1 MFRRAFLPERTSQL
15 VATSD
20 QAHVDCL
27 TSWRRYADV
36 RPIAVRLTAKV
47 LPGSEDLPTIAGA
60 TLNATETNVA
70 CPGCGC
76 LCDDVSLTFDEG
88 RLVNFEPSC
97 ALGERWFRNHSVLGQ
112 PVAELNGITA
122 KYDVAIQQAIELLE
136 RADYPLVYGLS
147 RSSSPG
153 QRAAVALADRIGAVI
168 DTTASMCHGPSIMAL
183 QEVGEVTC
191 TLGEVRNRADLVIF
205 WGCHPAVSH
214 PRHAE
219 RYSVFAKGRFT
230 PEGRDSRKI
239 VMIGEADKVDS
250 WKLSPDGGDA
260 DLIIP
265 VQPDG
270 DFEIVTQL
278 RALLRGN
285 QLSDVSEPVLQLM
298 ELMKNCRYGT
308 VFFGLGLAGS
318 RMWEG
323 SQPTNSGHIQVAGLL
338 QLVAELNA
346 VTRFTARRMR
356 MQGDVSGADN
366 VLLWQTG
373 YPFAVDIARGYPR
386 YNPGEFS
393 ANELLERRDTDLCVI
408 VGAETIPYFS
418 HAARDHL
425 RKIPTIVIDY
435 PNVPLEFTPTV
446 RFTTA
451 VYGLHAA
458 GTAYRMDNVPLP
470 LRAMQPSQYPT
481 DAEVLSDL
489 LAGFRGD

>member
-1 MFRRAFLPERTSQL
+1 MS
-15 VATSD
+15 V
-20 QAHVDCL
+20 
-27 TSWRRYADV
+27 
-36 RPIAVRLTAKV
+36 
-47 LPGSEDLPTIAGA
+47 
-60 TLNATETNVA
+60 TESHVA

-76 LCDDVSLTFDEG
+76 LCDDVSLTFDED
-88 RLVNFEPSC
+88 RLVSFEPHC
-97 ALGERWFRNHSVLGQ
+97 ALGNRWFQNHSATNQ
-112 PVAELNGITA
+112 PVAEIQG
-122 KYDVAIQQAIELLE
+122 VASEYETTIQHAVKLLQ
-136 RADYPLVYGLS
+136 RAHYPLIYGLS

-153 QRAAVALADRIGAVI
+153 QRAAVALADGIGAVI

-214 PRHAE
+214 PRHAD

-230 PEGRDSRKI
+230 PGGRDSRKV
-239 VMIGEADKVDS
+239 VMIGEAEKVTD
-250 WKLSPDGGDA
+250 WKLSPGGGEA
-260 DLIIP
+260 DLIIQVP
-265 VQPDG
+265 PHG
-270 DFEIVTQL
+270 DFEIVAQL
-278 RALLRGN
+278 RALLQGIP
-285 QLSDVSEPVLQLM
+285 LIEVSPPVLQLM
-298 ELMKNCRYGT
+298 ELMKACRYGT

-323 SQPTNSGHIQVAGLL
+323 HQPTNSGHMHVAALL

-373 YPFAVDIARGYPR
+373 YPFAVDMSRGYPR
-386 YNPGEFS
+386 YNPGEYS
-393 ANELLERRDTDLCVI
+393 ANELLERRECDLCVI
-408 VGAETIPYFS
+408 IGAETIPYFS
-418 HAARDHL
+418 QAARDHL
-425 RKIPTIVIDY
+425 RSIPAIVIDY
-435 PNVPLEFTPTV
+435 PNAPLEFTPPV

-470 LRAMQPSQYPT
+470 LRALQPSPYPT
-481 DAEVLSDL
+481 DEEVLTDL
-489 LAGFRGD
+489 LAGFRGDGLCFGKS

>member
-1 MFRRAFLPERTSQL
+1 M
-15 VATSD
+15 
-20 QAHVDCL
+20 
-27 TSWRRYADV
+27 WRV
-36 RPIAVRLTAKV
+36 GT
-47 LPGSEDLPTIAGA
+47 
-60 TLNATETNVA
+60 TETHVA

-76 LCDDVSLTFDEG
+76 LCDDVSLKFEAGKLTS
-88 RLVNFEPSC
+88 FEPRC
-97 ALGERWFRNHSVLGQ
+97 TLGEHWFQQHASTTQ
-112 PVAELNGITA
+112 PAAELAGHA
-122 KYDVAIQQAIELLE
+122 VEYPDAIRQAGALLE
-136 RADYPLVYGLS
+136 KADYPLIYGLS
-147 RSSSPG
+147 RSASPG

-214 PRHAE
+214 PRHAD

-230 PEGRDSRKI
+230 DQGRNSRKI
-239 VMIGEADKVDS
+239 VMIGEAGKVDS
-250 WKLSPDGGDA
+250 WKLSPSGGEP

-265 VQPDG
+265 VERDG
-270 DFEIVTQL
+270 DFEVVGQL
-278 RALLRGN
+278 RALLRGGN
-285 QLSDVSEPVLQLM
+285 VHGGSDDVLKLM
-298 ELMKNCRYGT
+298 ELMKSCRYGI

-318 RMWEG
+318 RMWDGGE
-323 SQPTNSGHIQVAGLL
+323 PTSSGHVHVAALL

-393 ANELLERRDTDLCVI
+393 ANELLERRETDLCVI
-408 VGAETIPYFS
+408 IGAETIPYFS
-418 HAARDHL
+418 TAAREHL
-425 RKIPTIVIDY
+425 KSIPTIVIDY
-435 PNVPLEFTPTV
+435 PNVPLEFVPSV

-451 VYGLHAA
+451 VYGLHAE

-470 LRAMQPSQYPT
+470 LRALQPSTYPT
-481 DAEVLSDL
+481 DEDVLTDL
-489 LAGFRGD
+489 LVQFKGD

>member
-1 MFRRAFLPERTSQL
+1 MLELCLNKTEI
-15 VATSD
+15 
-20 QAHVDCL
+20 HV
-27 TSWRRYADV
+27 T
-36 RPIAVRLTAKV
+36 
-47 LPGSEDLPTIAGA
+47 
-60 TLNATETNVA
+60 

-76 LCDDVSLTFDEG
+76 LCDDVELTFAEG
-88 RLVNFEPSC
+88 RISKFAPQC
-97 ALGERWFRNHSVLGQ
+97 ALGERWFRNHSEVTQ
-112 PVAELNGITA
+112 PVAELEGIATDYDTA
-122 KYDVAIQQAIELLE
+122 VRQSLELLKQ
-136 RADYPLVYGLS
+136 ADYPLIYGLS

-183 QEVGEVTC
+183 QDVGEVTC

-205 WGCHPAVSH
+205 WGCHPAASH
-214 PRHAE
+214 PRHAD

-230 PEGRDSRKI
+230 PHGRNSRKV
-239 VMIGEADKVDS
+239 VMIGEADKVAA
-250 WKLSPDGGDA
+250 WRLSPSGGEA
-260 DLIIP
+260 DLVIP
-265 VQPDG
+265 VPLDG
-270 DFEIVTQL
+270 DFEMIAQL
-278 RALLRGN
+278 RALLRGTHV
-285 QLSDVSEPVLQLM
+285 DGVTEPVLQLI
-298 ELMKNCRYGT
+298 ELMKNCHYGV

-323 SQPTNSGHIQVAGLL
+323 SQPTNSGHIHVAGLL
-338 QLVAELNA
+338 QLVAELNT

-393 ANELLERRDTDLCVI
+393 ANELLERCESDLCVI
-408 VGAETIPYFS
+408 VGAETIPHFS
-418 HAARDHL
+418 RAARDHL
-425 RKIPTIVIDY
+425 KSIPTIVLDY

-446 RFTTA
+446 SFTTA

-470 LRAMQPSQYPT
+470 LRALQPSPYPT
-481 DAEVLSDL
+481 DEVVLTDL

>member
-1 MFRRAFLPERTSQL
+1 M
-15 VATSD
+15 
-20 QAHVDCL
+20 
-27 TSWRRYADV
+27 
-36 RPIAVRLTAKV
+36 
-47 LPGSEDLPTIAGA
+47 GA
-60 TLNATETNVA
+60 NEINVV

-76 LCDDVSLTFDEG
+76 LCDDVSLTFDAG
-88 RLVNFEPSC
+88 RIVAFEPHCS
-97 ALGERWFRNHSVLGQ
+97 LGEEWFRKHTVVGQ
-112 PVAELNGITA
+112 PIAELDGDA
-122 KYDVAIQQAIELLE
+122 AEYSVAIQKAIALLE
-136 RADYPLVYGLS
+136 RADYPLIYGLS

-205 WGCHPAVSH
+205 WGCHPAASH

-230 PEGRDSRKI
+230 PEGRGSRKI
-239 VMIGEADKVDS
+239 VMIGDADKVAG
-250 WKLSPDGGDA
+250 WKLSTDGGEP

-265 VQPDG
+265 VPPDG
-270 DFEIVTQL
+270 DFEMVTQL
-278 RALLRGN
+278 RALLQGV
-285 QLSDVSEPVLQLM
+285 QLGDVSPELLQLM
-298 ELMKNCRYGT
+298 EMIKNCRYGT

-323 SQPTNSGHIQVAGLL
+323 TRPQNSGHIHVAALL

-373 YPFAVDIARGYPR
+373 YPFAVDLSRGYPR

-393 ANELLERRDTDLCVI
+393 SNELLERQETDLCVI

-418 HAARDHL
+418 QAARDYL

-435 PNVPLEFTPTV
+435 PGVPLEFTPTV

-451 VYGLHAA
+451 VYGLHAS
-458 GTAYRMDNVPLP
+458 GIAYRMDNVPLP

-481 DAEVLSDL
+481 DQEVLSDL

>member
-1 MFRRAFLPERTSQL
+1 MRFARKTTPAGKTNLQFLEQ
-15 VATSD
+15 
-20 QAHVDCL
+20 
-27 TSWRRYADV
+27 
-36 RPIAVRLTAKV
+36 RL
-47 LPGSEDLPTIAGA
+47 
-60 TLNATETNVA
+60 NQTESHVA

-76 LCDDVSLTFDEG
+76 LCDDVSLTFAEG
-88 RLVNFEPSC
+88 RISKFEPQC
-97 ALGERWFRNHSVLGQ
+97 ALGERWFRNHSDTTQ
-112 PVAELNGITA
+112 PVAELRGIA
-122 KYDVAIQQAIELLE
+122 ADYDSAVGRAIALLE
-136 RADYPLVYGLS
+136 RADYPLIYGLS

-205 WGCHPAVSH
+205 WGCHPAASH
-214 PRHAE
+214 PRHAD

-230 PEGRDSRKI
+230 PEGRDSRKV
-239 VMIGEADKVDS
+239 VMIGEADKVAD
-250 WKLSPDGGDA
+250 WKLSPSGGET
-260 DLIIP
+260 DLVIP
-265 VQPDG
+265 VPPDG
-270 DFEIVTQL
+270 DFEIIAQL
-278 RALLRGN
+278 RALLRGTRPG
-285 QLSDVSEPVLQLM
+285 DVSEPVLQLM
-298 ELMKNCRYGT
+298 ELMKNCRYGI

-323 SQPTNSGHIQVAGLL
+323 KQPRDAGHIHVAALL

-373 YPFAVDIARGYPR
+373 YPFAVDITRGYPR

-393 ANELLERRDTDLCVI
+393 ANELLERCESDLCVI
-408 VGAETIPYFS
+408 VGAETIPHFS

-425 RKIPTIVIDY
+425 KAIPTIVIDY

-458 GTAYRMDNVPLP
+458 GTAYRMDNVPFP
-470 LRAMQPSQYPT
+470 LRALQSSHYPT
-481 DAEVLSDL
+481 DEKVLTDL

>member
-1 MFRRAFLPERTSQL
+1 MN
-15 VATSD
+15 
-20 QAHVDCL
+20 
-27 TSWRRYADV
+27 
-36 RPIAVRLTAKV
+36 K
-47 LPGSEDLPTIAGA
+47 
-60 TLNATETNVA
+60 TETHVA

-76 LCDDVSLTFDEG
+76 LCDDVSLTFEEERIVDF
-88 RLVNFEPSC
+88 NPQC
-97 ALGERWFRNHSVLGQ
+97 ALGERWFRNHSDATQ
-112 PVAELNGITA
+112 PVAELDGIA
-122 KYDVAIQQAIELLE
+122 ADYHSAVDNAIALLE
-136 RADYPLVYGLS
+136 RADFPLIYGLS

-205 WGCHPAVSH
+205 WGCHPAASH
-214 PRHAE
+214 PRHAD

-230 PEGRDSRKI
+230 PEGRDSRKV
-239 VMIGEADKVDS
+239 VMIGEADKVAD
-250 WKLSPDGGDA
+250 WKLSPNGGEV

-270 DFEIVTQL
+270 DFEIVAQL
-278 RALLRGN
+278 RALLRGTP
-285 QLSDVSEPVLQLM
+285 LSDVTTPVLRLM
-298 ELMKNCRYGT
+298 ELMKSCRYGV

-323 SQPTNSGHIQVAGLL
+323 RQPTNSGHIHVAALL
-338 QLVAELNA
+338 QLVAELNS

-373 YPFAVDIARGYPR
+373 YPFAVDITRGYPR

-393 ANELLERRDTDLCVI
+393 ANELLERHESDLCVI

-425 RKIPTIVIDY
+425 KSIPTIVIDY
-435 PNVPLEFTPTV
+435 PNAPLEFTPTV

-470 LRAMQPSQYPT
+470 LRALRHSHYPT
-481 DAEVLSDL
+481 DEKVLTDL